1 MAVSAITGLSYL
13 QSAYASGTLL
23 LNNAESFGVLTISTY
38 FLRLSGVLACS
49 VIPTAASYTI
59 LELLAFDN
67 TLITIGSFVVF
78 FYTAVISLVMLSTTT
93 ESMSAIFVFY
103 SLEYEMQTIGRVV
116 EICNAKEKLELCY
129 STGFSE
135 QFAPIGKERVR
146 AQS

>member
-93 ESMSAIFVFY
+93 ESPRSCTADTGVAILTGSLSAAAIA
-103 SLEYEMQTIGRVV
+103 SGMRWLPPTI
-116 EICNAKEKLELCY
+116 
-129 STGFSE
+129 
-135 QFAPIGKERVR
+135 
-146 AQS
+146 